1 MIKINDKIDYS
12 EVREYITNHPN
23 AKIFFGCDSQKISKR
38 HKKGTSKSTSKIKH
52 APKSA
57 RFIALVIVYEKDQN
71 KIFSEVSVE
80 KDFDSNPGRP
90 VMRLMNEVYK
100 VSAMVSEL
108 QDILVDREWDVHL
121 DINPRKGEGSHCA
134 FHQAV
139 GYIKGMHGITPVV
152 KPDAWAASCVSDHL
166 VKKGQ

>member
-1 MIKINDKIDYS
+1 MIQQKIDFD
-12 EVREYITNHPN
+12 EVRNYITSHPN

-38 HKKGTSKSTSKIKH
+38 KKSKTPTP
-52 APKSA
+52 PKSA
-57 RFIALVIVYEKDQN
+57 RFISLVIVYEKDNN
-71 KIFSEVSVE
+71 KIFAEVSTE
-80 KDFDSNPGRP
+80 KDYDVNPGKP

-108 QDILVDREWDVHL
+108 SDVLENRKWDVHL

-139 GYIKGMHGITPVV
+139 GYIKGMHGITPIV

-166 VKKGQ
+166 CKKGYDKNLSEKIA